1 MTAVGRQGER
11 FGAVAAAGIAQGGAG
26 ERRSPRS
33 SASRTRSAT
42 GQTLASAS
50 ARAVRDGDPAPRLS
64 TTIYEGLLATITRG
78 DLPPSSKLPSEA
90 QLCATFGASRPVVRE
105 ALARLREDGV
115 IVSRQGSGSYVR
127 RRPDP
132 SLLML
137 APLGTLGDLQRCF
150 EFRAGTEPAA
160 AALAARRW
168 QDEDMRRIEDGLRG
182 LDLCLAEGS
191 LGTEQDCLLHE
202 AIAEATHNHYHRLV
216 QRQLREHIVAG
227 MGVTRSLTLRRAKT
241 WMRKVQDEHVE
252 IVEAIRRR
260 DAEAAAELMRR
271 HILNAR
277 HRMFE
282 GVDR

>member
-1 MTAVGRQGER
+1 M
-11 FGAVAAAGIAQGGAG
+11 
-26 ERRSPRS
+26 
-33 SASRTRSAT
+33 
-42 GQTLASAS
+42 
-50 ARAVRDGDPAPRLS
+50 PAPRLS
-64 TTIYEGLLATITRG
+64 TMIYEGLLATITRG
-78 DLPPSSKLPSEA
+78 DLPPSAKLPSEA
-90 QLCATFGASRPVVRE
+90 QLCATYEASRPVVRE

-168 QDEDMRRIEDGLRG
+168 QDEDMRRIEESLAS
-182 LDLCLAEGS
+182 LDACLTEGG

-216 QRQLREHIVAG
+216 QRQLREHILAG
-227 MGVTRSLTLRRAKT
+227 MGVTRSLTLRRAT
-241 WMRKVQDEHVE
+241 GWMRRVQDEHVA
-252 IVEAIRRR
+252 VVDAIRDR
-260 DAEAAAELMRR
+260 DADAAAELMRL
-271 HILNAR
+271 HIANAR
-277 HRMFE
+277 YRMFE
-282 GVDR
+282 GVDL